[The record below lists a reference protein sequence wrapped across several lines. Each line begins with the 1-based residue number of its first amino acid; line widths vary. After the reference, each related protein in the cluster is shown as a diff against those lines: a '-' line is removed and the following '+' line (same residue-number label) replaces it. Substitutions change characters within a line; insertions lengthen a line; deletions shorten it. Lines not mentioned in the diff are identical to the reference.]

1 MTCVVDTD
9 VASFIFKDDTR
20 AALYRPHT
28 ADRIA
33 VISFMA
39 LAELERWALS
49 AGWGERRKQELE
61 RHLRRYSVAHS
72 SPASCRVWAEV
83 MDGSRRAGRPIAVAD
98 AWHAATAL
106 LLDLPLVIHNR
117 SHFAN
122 VTNLTIISEAPQ
134 KS

>member
-39 LAELERWALS
+39 LTELER
-49 AGWGERRKQELE
+49 
-61 RHLRRYSVAHS
+61 
-72 SPASCRVWAEV
+72 
-83 MDGSRRAGRPIAVAD
+83 
-98 AWHAATAL
+98 
-106 LLDLPLVIHNR
+106 
-117 SHFAN
+117 
-122 VTNLTIISEAPQ
+122 
-134 KS
+134 